1 MPIESSNGMPSRLVT
16 ACNCGCVLIPAPRP
30 DSSSG
35 LRSNTVASQ
44 PMLRSMFAANRPPTE
59 PPMMSALDLGMTD
72 SLAGDA
78 VEFSNNVRGKRR
90 CPGADILFGLL
101 GRGRAGDH
109 ACGDR
114 LRRQPAEGEIE
125 HAVAAARRK
134 RPQLLD
140 DLPVARVHDRGV
152 VAAAGKPRALGR

>member
-16 ACNCGCVLIPAPRP
+16 ACNCGCVLMPAPRP
-30 DSSSG
+30 DNSSA

-44 PMLRSMFAANRPPTE
+44 PMLRSMFAANKPPTE
-59 PPMMSALDLGMTD
+59 PPMMSARDMGMSD

-78 VEFSNNVRGKRR
+78 VEFSKNVRGKRR

-109 ACGDR
+109 ACGDG
-114 LRRQPAEGEIE
+114 LRQQPAEGEFE
-125 HAVAAARRK
+125 HAVASARCQRS
-134 RPQLLD
+134 QLLD
-140 DLPVARVHDRGV
+140 DLPIALIHDR
-152 VAAAGKPRALGR
+152 